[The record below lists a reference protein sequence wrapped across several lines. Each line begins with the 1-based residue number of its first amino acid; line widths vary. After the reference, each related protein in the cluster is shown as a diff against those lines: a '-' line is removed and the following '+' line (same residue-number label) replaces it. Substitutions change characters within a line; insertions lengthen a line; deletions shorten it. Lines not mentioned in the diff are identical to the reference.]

1 MPPKLRFFACTFAA
15 GLALD
20 QATKTW
26 IAAALH
32 YGERHSVVPG
42 FFDLTHVRNPGG
54 AFSLWADG
62 PIELRLPFFI
72 GATCVAVAL
81 LVAFY
86 RRLEPGARVASMSLG
101 AILAGAVGNLVDR
114 TLHGEVIDFLE
125 FHLFAGYTWPT
136 FNIADSLIV
145 VGVAVLLVE
154 IFTGE
159 DERAAA
165 PSPDS
170 ASAGP
175 G

>member
-1 MPPKLRFFACTFAA
+1 
-15 GLALD
+15 
-20 QATKTW
+20 
-26 IAAALH
+26 
-32 YGERHSVVPG
+32 
-42 FFDLTHVRNPGG
+42 
-54 AFSLWADG
+54 
-62 PIELRLPFFI
+62 
-72 GATCVAVAL
+72 
-81 LVAFY
+81 
-86 RRLEPGARVASMSLG
+86 MSLG

-165 PSPDS
+165 PSADS